1 MEQSCTLYVSVIR
14 MPEEFTSGYVFDPVK
29 PDFLYSHG
37 EKKWYMKSI
46 ISDLGFPR
54 LSVADAD
61 GYLLTKK
68 PQILWRAQVWV
79 HSFGWWS
86 WSHSLVLGLF
96 AITLQGA
103 KINLHM
109 WYYAAFPKVW
119 HKSIPLHS
127 WVITQIPPW
136 GLWNDF
142 LGVLCYS
149 SAFSALSL
157 WRRSNMF
164 SGLTSA
170 SPSHLIWL
178 NCSGKCYSGLW
189 VCPYLPISVVS
200 TEVLL
205 PILSFLLRCPLCPSL
220 LLSKA
225 R

>member
-1 MEQSCTLYVSVIR
+1 MN
-14 MPEEFTSGYVFDPVK
+14 
-29 PDFLYSHG
+29 
-37 EKKWYMKSI
+37 SI

-54 LSVADAD
+54 LSVGDAD
-61 GYLLTKK
+61 GDLLTKK

-103 KINLHM
+103 RINLHM
-109 WYYAAFPKVW
+109 WCYAAFSKVW
-119 HKSIPLHS
+119 HKSFPLHS

-149 SAFSALSL
+149 SAFSVMSL

-170 SPSHLIWL
+170 SPSHLICL

-189 VCPYLPISVVS
+189 VCPYLPILCSKHWSAFTHVFFSHSVSPLPFPV
-200 TEVLL
+200 TEQGKVMQSSIPLSLSGILFNKQTLL
-205 PILSFLLRCPLCPSL
+205 
-220 LLSKA
+220 
-225 R
+225 